1 MKINA
6 LSGQKWTEYSS
17 CSVSCG
23 GGLRTATRI
32 CQNGDSCEGRSDR
45 NQTCGEN
52 ACPTWSSWT
61 AFGECSVTCGLGE
74 KCSKTCDEG
83 LKSRSRKCKSGNCK
97 SNLLDE
103 TQQCTETVCPRWDE
117 WEAWSICTAT
127 CGGGMHYRQRQCIG
141 GGCQGMP
148 MAYEPCNQD
157 ACDAGCSGPRDVLFV
172 AHYTTYMGSTFAD
185 ISAFFE
191 NIISTINVEP
201 SDSSIRFAFS
211 FFNHAYIEFF
221 AFDWLN
227 SIDEYKWAFSS
238 FPPASGNANYI
249 GRALKGAADTM
260 TPAFGK
266 GRRIDTVGTVVLLTN
281 AASTDEVN
289 EMADQLKE
297 KVDRVIVVGLGY
309 AFGQDELAGIASSPT
324 KENLYTAEESSD
336 LAGLV
341 RTIADEICSTEL
353 SNPSDCGRAG
363 CEQECRAEYSGA
375 TCLCSRGILNED
387 GKSCLAGCI
396 DADANTIRTP
406 GESWEVEGM
415 FGMTCTC
422 LESGDTDCT
431 FGTYDFYN
439 YGGW

>member
-1 MKINA
+1 MIQPPARFVKSRPNVIPEKMKF
-6 LSGQKWTEYSS
+6 KRKDFSS
-17 CSVSCG
+17 CGAHFDQASVIAADEPLCEIPSAIRKATPKVKLSLIEKGKTRFIKAPINEDQKSSFLKPNLNPIQPPTIPRKLVFQKYFFVSCG
-23 GGLRTATRI
+23 GGSRTATRI

-74 KCSKTCDEG
+74 KVRGRTCKNGDDCPGSKIETAYCELAKCGPVYSEWTAWSKLG

-97 SNLLDE
+97 SNVLDE

-141 GGCQGMP
+141 GGCQGIP

-172 AHYTTYMGSTFAD
+172 AHYTTYMGSTFGD

-221 AFDWLN
+221 ASSSSWLH
-227 SIDEYKWAFSS
+227 
-238 FPPASGNANYI
+238 
-249 GRALKGAADTM
+249 
-260 TPAFGK
+260 
-266 GRRIDTVGTVVLLTN
+266 
-281 AASTDEVN
+281 
-289 EMADQLKE
+289 
-297 KVDRVIVVGLGY
+297 
-309 AFGQDELAGIASSPT
+309 
-324 KENLYTAEESSD
+324 
-336 LAGLV
+336 
-341 RTIADEICSTEL
+341 
-353 SNPSDCGRAG
+353 
-363 CEQECRAEYSGA
+363 
-375 TCLCSRGILNED
+375 
-387 GKSCLAGCI
+387 
-396 DADANTIRTP
+396 
-406 GESWEVEGM
+406 
-415 FGMTCTC
+415 
-422 LESGDTDCT
+422 
-431 FGTYDFYN
+431 
-439 YGGW
+439 

>member
-1 MKINA
+1 MA
-6 LSGQKWTEYSS
+6 ERTEAKS
-17 CSVSCG
+17 
-23 GGLRTATRI
+23 
-32 CQNGDSCEGRSDR
+32 
-45 NQTCGEN
+45 
-52 ACPTWSSWT
+52 
-61 AFGECSVTCGLGE
+61 
-74 KCSKTCDEG
+74 CSKTCDEG

-117 WEAWSICTAT
+117 WEAWSICTAS

-141 GGCQGMP
+141 GGCQGIP

-260 TPAFGK
+260 TPEFGK

-324 KENLYTAEESSD
+324 KENLYIAEESSD

-341 RTIADEICSTEL
+341 KTIADEICATEL
-353 SNPSDCGRAG
+353 SN
-363 CEQECRAEYSGA
+363 
-375 TCLCSRGILNED
+375 
-387 GKSCLAGCI
+387 
-396 DADANTIRTP
+396 
-406 GESWEVEGM
+406 
-415 FGMTCTC
+415 
-422 LESGDTDCT
+422 
-431 FGTYDFYN
+431 
-439 YGGW
+439 